1 MKIPNYDK
9 KHKESKRKLND
20 FLDEDFR
27 MIITD
32 QTRCCKTNTLMQIL
46 REPLVYYDKNQ
57 EKMVD
62 FQQIMDNYL
71 ELGNVDDILDT
82 TEYCF

>member
-9 KHKESKRKLND
+9 KHKESKRKLSG

-27 MIITD
+27 RLITG
-32 QTRCCKTNTLMQIL
+32 QTRCGKTNTLRQIL
-46 REPLVYYDKNQ
+46 REPLLYYDKIFIYTPNQHQ

-62 FQQIMDNYL
+62 FQQIMDN
-71 ELGNVDDILDT
+71 
-82 TEYCF
+82 

>member
-1 MKIPNYDK
+1 M
-9 KHKESKRKLND
+9 SLR
-20 FLDEDFR
+20 
-27 MIITD
+27 ITD
-32 QTRCCKTNTLMQIL
+32 QTRCGKTNTLMQML
-46 REPLVYYDKNQ
+46 REILVYYDKNQ

-71 ELGNVDDILDT
+71 ELGNADDILDT